1 MAVNNTNRYIYIY
14 IWVSVCHEINKPQL
28 IAHRN
33 QAVALPV

>member
-1 MAVNNTNRYIYIY
+1 MAVNNTNRYIY